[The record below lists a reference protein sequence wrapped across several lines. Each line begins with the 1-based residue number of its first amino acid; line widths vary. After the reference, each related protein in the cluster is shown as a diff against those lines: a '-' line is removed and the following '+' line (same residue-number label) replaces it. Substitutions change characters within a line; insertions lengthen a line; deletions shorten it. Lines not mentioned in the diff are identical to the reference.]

1 MAYIDTRTNA
11 EMRRDAREDAMTTAD
26 RIARHESLIARATAK
41 GINRP
46 DLVAEL
52 AAMKRKRK

>member
-1 MAYIDTRTNA
+1 MAYIDARTNA
-11 EMRRDAREDAMTTAD
+11 EMRRDAREDAMTNAD
-26 RIARHESLIARATAK
+26 RIARHEMLIARANAK

-52 AAMKRKRK
+52 AALRRKRK